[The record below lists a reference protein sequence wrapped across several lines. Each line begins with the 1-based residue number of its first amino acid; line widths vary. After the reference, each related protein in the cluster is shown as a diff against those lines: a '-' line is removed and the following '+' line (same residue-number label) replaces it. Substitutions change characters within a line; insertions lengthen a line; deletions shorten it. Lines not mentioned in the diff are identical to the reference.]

1 MVELGI
7 TSEEFSRRARR
18 LVVLTWLVPPIFGLS
33 FLLFIQMFTL
43 QEMWV
48 VLTTPGEPIFVI
60 GSLVFAVWYLMRFL
74 KPVGQYLENPTEGN
88 ASHCLKCIRA
98 FPLRYWSIFLLYLV
112 LAPSSVILSA
122 EYFAGFVAT
131 PVDWFR
137 IHLVALIV
145 SIIVGLPIFF
155 RMLDLFG
162 RVLQGIRL
170 EKPIISIRTRVF
182 LIATLVP
189 LMVDTML
196 VQYYWT
202 RTGYFTVE
210 TFIIWGFLQVLAIAG
225 ALMFMRSFGQSL
237 SPLESVVE
245 GKRGMTDTH
254 ALVARSTDELGV
266 LTSRY
271 QELLGHLH
279 LRRRALE
286 IGNRFLRSGG
296 KEISIGRTYEQLVDL
311 CREALQLDMAF
322 LLVIDEERGEL
333 VGVAQTGS
341 SYNPA
346 GHYRISLDEPSVAV
360 FVYKE
365 EKLTAIDDVGDDPRV
380 SPRMIKKFDVKSTI
394 AAPLIVEG
402 HAIGVVMAAS
412 QKKTRHFTARDSD
425 LISLLANEAASA
437 VHSQR
442 LQESRLKAETSFHD
456 ASEFAQVTLQSIGD
470 GVITTDIHGLIQYLN
485 PVAEQLT
492 GCSLERAQWRP
503 LSEVLVLVEADTGKP
518 IEDPVQSCLEN
529 AYSFAIQG
537 QTMLIGRDS
546 NDEFAVDVRVS
557 PLRDSSGELRGVV
570 LVFHDTTELSV
581 LTHRLSYQA
590 SHDALTGLLNRRE
603 FEARLE
609 LALESSR
616 NDDIEHALCY
626 MDMNQFK
633 VVNDTCGHLAG
644 DELLKQLAVRMRA
657 CIREA
662 DSIARLG
669 GDEFGLLLE
678 GCHLEQAQTVAK
690 NLLDMIRNFRFIWGD
705 KIFDIGMSIGLVP
718 ISASSGNLTD
728 VLSAA
733 DSACYVA
740 KDYGHNRVHV
750 FEHDDLALAQHKGD
764 MQRLQQI
771 RRALD
776 ENKFCL
782 YEQIIRPLSINDP
795 IQHYSEIL
803 LRMDIDGELITPS
816 TFLSAAERYH
826 LMPAI
831 DRWVV
836 KNAIKLL
843 KSRSEKNES
852 IRLSINLSGQTIC
865 DEDFLE
871 FVQNEIHMSG
881 VSPESLCFE
890 ITETTAIANMTRA
903 ISLMK
908 GLKKQGCSFALD
920 DFGSGLSS
928 FAYLKNL
935 PVDYLKIDG
944 SLVKDMHTNMI
955 DRAMVRSISQIGH
968 LMGIK
973 TVAEFVINDD
983 IMMECKAIGVDFAQ
997 GYHVS
1002 RPQKVDQFV
1011 SEPVTS

>member
-1 MVELGI
+1 M
-7 TSEEFSRRARR
+7 TSEEFKRRARR
-18 LVVLTWLVPPIFGLS
+18 LVVLTWLVPPVFGLS
-33 FLLFIQMFTL
+33 FLIFIQMFTME
-43 QEMWV
+43 EMAV
-48 VLTTPGEPIFVI
+48 VLTTPGEPVFVI

-74 KPVGQYLENPTEGN
+74 RPVGRYLDDPSEENAG
-88 ASHCLKCIRA
+88 KCVRRIQA
-98 FPLRYWSIFLLYLV
+98 FPLRYWGIFLLYIV
-112 LAPSSVILSA
+112 AAPSSVILSA
-122 EYFAGFVAT
+122 EMFTDFKAT

-137 IHLVALIV
+137 IHLVALMV

-155 RMLDLFG
+155 RLLDLFG
-162 RVLQGIRL
+162 RALQGVRL
-170 EKPIISIRTRVF
+170 EKPVVSIRTRVF
-182 LIATLVP
+182 LIAALVP
-189 LMVDTML
+189 LLVDTML

-210 TFIIWGFLQVLAIAG
+210 TFIVWGFLQVLAIAG

-245 GKRGMTDTH
+245 GKRGMTDTQMMI
-254 ALVARSTDELGV
+254 ACSTDELGV

-286 IGNRFLRSGG
+286 IGNRFLRTGEKG
-296 KEISIGRTYEQLVDL
+296 ISIGGTYDQLVDI
-311 CREALQLDMAF
+311 CREALRVDMAF
-322 LLVIDEERGEL
+322 LLLHDRERREL

-341 SYNPA
+341 GYTPG
-346 GHYRISLDEPSVAV
+346 GHFRISLDEPSTAV
-360 FVYKE
+360 FAFKE
-365 EKLTAIDDVGDDPRV
+365 EKLTAIDDVSVDPRV
-380 SPRMIKKFDVKSTI
+380 NPGMVKKFQVKSSI

-402 HAIGVVMAAS
+402 HAIGVVMGVT
-412 QKKTRHFTARDSD
+412 QEKVRHFTARDSD

-442 LQESRLKAETSFHD
+442 LQESRIKAESSFHE
-456 ASEFAQVTLQSIGD
+456 ASEFAHVTLQSIGD
-470 GVITTDIHGLIQYLN
+470 GVITTDTHGLIQYLN

-492 GCSLERAQWRP
+492 GFSIERAQWRP
-503 LSEVLVLVEADTGKP
+503 LSEVLVLVEADSGRP
-518 IEDPVQSCLEN
+518 IEDPVRSCLEN

-537 QTMLIGRDS
+537 QTMLIGRD
-546 NDEFAVDVRVS
+546 NKHEFAVDVRVS
-557 PLRDSSGELRGVV
+557 PLRDSRGQLRGVV
-570 LVFHDTTELSV
+570 LVFHDTTELSI

-616 NDDIEHALCY
+616 NDDIQHALCY

-633 VVNDTCGHLAG
+633 VVNDTCGHVAG
-644 DELLKQLAVRMRA
+644 DELLKQLGVRLRA

-690 NLLDMIRNFRFIWGD
+690 NLLEMIRNFRFIWGD
-705 KIFDIGMSIGLVP
+705 KVFDIGMSIGLVP
-718 ISASSGNLTD
+718 ISGDSGSLTD

-750 FEHDDLALAQHKGD
+750 FEHDDLVLARHKGD

-776 ENKFCL
+776 NDHFLL
-782 YEQIIRPLSINDP
+782 YEQEIKPLAVTDP
-795 IQHYSEIL
+795 KQRYSEVL
-803 LRMDIDGELITPS
+803 LRMEIDGEILTPN

-843 KSRSEKNES
+843 KTRNKSSGPS
-852 IRLSINLSGQTIC
+852 RLSINLSGQSLC

-871 FVQNEIHMSG
+871 FILEEMRASDIAAD
-881 VSPESLCFE
+881 SLCFE
-890 ITETTAIANMTRA
+890 VTETTAIANMTRA
-903 ISLMK
+903 IHLIK
-908 GLKKQGCSFALD
+908 GLKKHGCSFALD

-928 FAYLKNL
+928 FSYLKSL

-944 SLVKDMHTNMI
+944 SFVKDMHKNPV
-955 DRAMVRSISQIGH
+955 DCAMVESINQIGH
-968 LMGIK
+968 LMGMQ
-973 TVAEFVINDD
+973 TVAEFVASEEVFA
-983 IMMECKAIGVDFAQ
+983 ECKALGIDYVQ
-997 GYHVS
+997 GYYIS
-1002 RPQKVDQFV
+1002 RPKKTEDQYSKSV
-1011 SEPVTS
+1011 SV